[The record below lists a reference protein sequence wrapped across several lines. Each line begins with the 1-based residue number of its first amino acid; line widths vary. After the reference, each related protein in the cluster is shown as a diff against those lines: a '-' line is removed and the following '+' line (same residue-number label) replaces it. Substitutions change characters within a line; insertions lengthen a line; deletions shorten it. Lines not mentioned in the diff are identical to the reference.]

1 MEAQNTRRK
10 LKCLGGGVTTQI
22 LDVGF
27 DYLPPREENDQSA
40 NFTEIANMIR
50 EKRKVAEKT
59 LDAYVFLND
68 IADEFRM
75 DYSNMRRFTKSHQ
88 IPLHKV
94 RNPKH
99 KNQKCCAVTKK
110 DAKKIVDLK
119 FGG

>member
-1 MEAQNTRRK
+1 MEAKNTRRK
-10 LKCLGGGVTTQI
+10 LKCLGGGVTTKV
-22 LDVGF
+22 LDVDFG
-27 DYLPPREENDQSA
+27 YLPPREEDDQSA
-40 NFTEIANMIR
+40 NFTEIANLIR
-50 EKRKVAEKT
+50 KKREAAEKT

-88 IPLHKV
+88 ILLYKV

-99 KNQKCCAVTKK
+99 GNQKCCAVTKK